1 MSKVELVFSVSENL
15 FLEKAYEAELGPE
28 NECSYRRYLSCNKA
42 LSNLRCQGRC
52 WCLVYK
58 WGSSSWCL
66 VYKWGSSS
74 DPVNLLSLCFGYLTH
89 SVRWL
94 MRLRVEQHHLG
105 THAFCAR
112 LATHIDYV
120 VWVRFN
126 AGSIPPYLVVFYRHV
141 SFWNERYV
149 NVLHSVASVA
159 ACCNDY
165 VGWGGNEA

>member
-1 MSKVELVFSVSENL
+1 MSKVQLAFSVSENL
-15 FLEKAYEAELGPE
+15 FVEKVYEAELGPE
-28 NECSYRRYLSCNKA
+28 NECSYRRYMSCNKA

-52 WCLVYK
+52 WFFVYK
-58 WGSSSWCL
+58 WGIGSVWCKNEVVSL
-66 VYKWGSSS
+66 T
-74 DPVNLLSLCFGYLTH
+74 LSISCRFALDISHILC
-89 SVRWL
+89 SWL
-94 MRLRVEQHHLG
+94 MRLRIEQHHLG
-105 THAFCAR
+105 THAFYAR

-126 AGSIPPYLVVFYRHV
+126 AGSIPPSLVVLYRHV

-159 ACCNDY
+159 ACCNDD